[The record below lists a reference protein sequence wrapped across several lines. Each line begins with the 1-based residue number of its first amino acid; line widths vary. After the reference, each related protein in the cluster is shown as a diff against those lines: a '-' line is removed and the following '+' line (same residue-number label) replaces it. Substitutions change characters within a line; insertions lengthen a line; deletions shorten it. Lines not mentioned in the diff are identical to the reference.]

1 MDEDELKRRTDP
13 IILIMERRRE
23 EKEWSATEVM
33 RILRK
38 RAAKKFPGGTEGG
51 RRQR

>member
-13 IILIMERRRE
+13 IIEIMERRRE

-38 RAAKKFPGGTEGG
+38 RAKKLPGGHDGG